1 MSLTKEELKYFE
13 KLNQLREVVDT
24 DPEWATE
31 YIIDLED
38 KVMILQSFIKK
49 ETGKNPEDI
58 YKLKTK

>member
-31 YIIDLED
+31 YIIELED
-38 KVMILQSFIKK
+38 ELKQ
-49 ETGKNPEDI
+49 
-58 YKLKTK
+58 LKTK

>member
-13 KLNQLREVVDT
+13 KLNQMREVVDT

-38 KVMILQSFIKK
+38 KVMILQSFIKE
-49 ETGKNPEDI
+49 ETGKNPEDV
-58 YKLKTK
+58 YKLKNK

>member
-38 KVMILQSFIKK
+38 KVMILQSFIKE
-49 ETGKNPEDI
+49 ETGKNPEDV
-58 YKLKTK
+58 YKLKNK